1 VRGLLVYEN
10 RLQKAGENMR
20 RNKLTRHSAN
30 YTASRTVSRQE
41 DKPIISEYERGTRW
55 AGWLFVAMFCV
66 LSLGS
71 WWFGW

>member
-1 VRGLLVYEN
+1 
-10 RLQKAGENMR
+10 MR

-30 YTASRTVSRQE
+30 YTASVSFPPRK

-66 LSLGS
+66 LSAGVVLFQ
-71 WWFGW
+71 W

>member
-1 VRGLLVYEN
+1 M
-10 RLQKAGENMR
+10 KAGENMR

-30 YTASRTVSRQE
+30 YTASVSFPPRK
-41 DKPIISEYERGTRW
+41 DKPIITEYERGTRW

>member
-1 VRGLLVYEN
+1 M
-10 RLQKAGENMR
+10 KAGENMR

-30 YTASRTVSRQE
+30 YTASQTVSRQE

-55 AGWLFVAMFCV
+55 AGWLFVAMFAV

>member
-1 VRGLLVYEN
+1 M
-10 RLQKAGENMR
+10 KAGENMR

-30 YTASRTVSRQE
+30 YTASVSFPPRK
-41 DKPIISEYERGTRW
+41 DKPIISEYESGTRW
-55 AGWLFVAMFCV
+55 AGWMFVAMFAV